1 MVMAPTD
8 REFGEFLGNV
18 KSIQKDVSRIETGY
32 KELDKKVDMLIR
44 RFDRMDGALKL
55 SMWLAG
61 FFGAIGMFVLT
72 KVVPLLIPGIPRL

>member
-1 MVMAPTD
+1 MAPTD
-8 REFGEFLGNV
+8 REFGELLGNIH
-18 KSIQKDVSRIETGY
+18 SIRKDVSELESNY

-61 FFGAIGMFVLT
+61 FFGAIVMFVLT
-72 KVVPLLIPGIPRL
+72 KVVPLFLPGIPRL